1 MITDV
6 KIYKDAINAY
16 ENDLLK
22 SEANSVIIKFIKK
35 NLNVEKLNL
44 IILTKDQL
52 HHNIFD
58 S

>member
-44 IILTKDQL
+44 IILTKD
-52 HHNIFD
+52 
-58 S
+58 